1 MATNAAKGNNEN
13 SALSCLGSCSYYD
26 ELMAGYTNY
35 EEFMAAFRVL
45 VVEDDPTC
53 LLIIKTML
61 QKLYQGLLICLLQ
74 FLFFFSSLNA
84 IFFNKYS

>member
-1 MATNAAKGNNEN
+1 MDTAAAKESNEN
-13 SALSCLGSCSYYD
+13 PILSCLGSCSNYD
-26 ELMAGYTNY
+26 ELMAGYSNY
-35 EEFMAAFRVL
+35 DEFMAAFRVL

-74 FLFFFSSLNA
+74 FLYF
-84 IFFNKYS
+84 IFFNAYL